1 MGRKDEPRV
10 LKLINFEIWNI
21 QKFNELLLNCWKYLS
36 IDCWNALYLIQ
47 LSLEYSRSRDPLH
60 LHLHHHEITRE
71 GSLDC
76 GGHAMSGLVKY
87 HFSSRTANWLRSYL
101 SVEVKIKQHFSA
113 SKVNTELTVLRSEE
127 EKYLNW
133 VRGKSIQY
141 SPTVVSSTFSPNLYS
156 IVTDLT
162 VASVVMQYLSKVFSD
177 LSLSLSVYMTSLTSR
192 LSYCHCWRCE
202 LSQFSQGSRYPQ
214 SLQIFIKMFALL
226 KLPGAEESFHRKE

>member
-21 QKFNELLLNCWKYLS
+21 QKFNELLLNCWKYYS
-36 IDCWNALYLIQ
+36 IDCWNTLYLIQ

-101 SVEVKIKQHFSA
+101 SVEVKIRQHFSS
-113 SKVNTELTVLRSEE
+113 SKVNTELTVLRSKENISTE
-127 EKYLNW
+127 WSES
-133 VRGKSIQY
+133 VEC
-141 SPTVVSSTFSPNLYS
+141 SPTVVSSTLSPNLYS

-162 VASVVMQYLSKVFSD
+162 VASVVMENLSKVFSD
-177 LSLSLSVYMTSLTSR
+177 LSLSLCLHDFSHLQTVLLSLLEMWAEPVFSVEPISPEPSDIHQNVRISQTSR
-192 LSYCHCWRCE
+192 CR
-202 LSQFSQGSRYPQ
+202 G
-214 SLQIFIKMFALL
+214 I
-226 KLPGAEESFHRKE
+226 LPS

>member
-87 HFSSRTANWLRSYL
+87 HFSSRRANWLRSYL
-101 SVEVKIKQHFSA
+101 SVEVRIRQHFSS
-113 SKVNTELTVLRSEE
+113 SKVNTELTVLRSKENISTE
-127 EKYLNW
+127 WDQKVLSVHRLSSPPLSRPTCIQLSRTSRWRPSWWKTYLKYSL
-133 VRGKSIQY
+133 I
-141 SPTVVSSTFSPNLYS
+141 
-156 IVTDLT
+156 
-162 VASVVMQYLSKVFSD
+162 
-177 LSLSLSVYMTSLTSR
+177 SLSLCLHDFSHLQTVLLSLLEMWAEPVFSVEPISPEPSDIHQNVRISQTSR
-192 LSYCHCWRCE
+192 CR
-202 LSQFSQGSRYPQ
+202 G
-214 SLQIFIKMFALL
+214 I
-226 KLPGAEESFHRKE
+226 LPS

>member
-87 HFSSRTANWLRSYL
+87 HFSSRTANWLSSYL
-101 SVEVKIKQHFSA
+101 SVEVKIRQHFSS
-113 SKVNTELTVLRSEE
+113 SKVNTELTVLRSKENISTE
-127 EKYLNW
+127 WSES
-133 VRGKSIQY
+133 VEC
-141 SPTVVSSTFSPNLYS
+141 SPTVVSSTLSPNLYS

-162 VASVVMQYLSKVFSD
+162 VASVVMENLSKVFSD
-177 LSLSLSVYMTSLTSR
+177 LSLSVYTTSLTSR

-202 LSQFSQGSRYPQ
+202 LSQFSQWSRYPQ
-214 SLQIFIKMFALL
+214 SLQIFIKMFAFL